1 MPLVSSLKIEFLLE
15 KYTLPDLSAAMP
27 PGETDA
33 LTPATGVAGG
43 TPPAIVEMI

>member
-1 MPLVSSLKIEFLLE
+1 VPLVSSLKTVFLLE
-15 KYTLPDLSAAMP
+15 KYMLPDLSAAIP

-33 LTPATGVAGG
+33 PAPATGVTGG